1 LESVV
6 HVDEEVEMEK
16 KVLKVPLDL
25 LEMLVV

>member
-6 HVDEEVEMEK
+6 HVDEEDEMEK